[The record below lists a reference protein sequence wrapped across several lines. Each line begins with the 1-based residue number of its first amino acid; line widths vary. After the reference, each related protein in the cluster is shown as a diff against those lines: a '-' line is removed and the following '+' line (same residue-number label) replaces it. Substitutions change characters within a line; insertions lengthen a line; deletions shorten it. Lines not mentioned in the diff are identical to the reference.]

1 MPTLTYSC
9 SSIVKKRRKIKKER
23 YKKQEKQ
30 TINKKT
36 QATPKNDIILIKA

>member
-1 MPTLTYSC
+1 VYAL
-9 SSIVKKRRKIKKER
+9 KGRKIKKER

-30 TINKKT
+30 TVNKKP